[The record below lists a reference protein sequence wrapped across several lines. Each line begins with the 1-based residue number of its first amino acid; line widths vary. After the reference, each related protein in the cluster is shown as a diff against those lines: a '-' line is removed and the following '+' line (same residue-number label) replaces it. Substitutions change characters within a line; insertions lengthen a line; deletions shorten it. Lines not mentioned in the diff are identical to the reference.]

1 MSCSPGEQE
10 KLYSFN
16 RLLQGNY
23 NNGTSSTCIS
33 MYTLYLVVMVETQW
47 QNFVYYLKSY
57 ICGMIALM
65 W

>member
-1 MSCSPGEQE
+1 MNCSPGEQE
-10 KLYSFN
+10 KLFN

-23 NNGTSSTCIS
+23 NNRTSSTCIN

-57 ICGMIALM
+57 ICCMIALM